1 MSEAAVPLPWPD
13 AGDAGGWLPAADV
26 PSAITSLHLYGE
38 EIRAQGL
45 AVRRLRGLSAEGRG
59 ALDAL
64 ATRIV
69 AEFLHAPTIRLQEAA
84 TSPEGAVYART
95 VRDLFGEGRR

>member
-1 MSEAAVPLPWPD
+1 MSEAAVSLPWPD
-13 AGDAGGWLPAADV
+13 AGDAGTWPSAPDV
-26 PSAITSLHLYGE
+26 PSAIRSLRLYGE

-45 AVRRLRGLSAEGRG
+45 AERRLRGLSPEGRG

-64 ATRIV
+64 AARIV
-69 AEFLHAPTIRLQEAA
+69 AEFLHAPLIRLQEAA
-84 TSPEGAVYART
+84 MSPEGTLYARA